1 MRASDADRDRIA
13 AILRDAHAEGRLTQ
27 DELMERL
34 ESTYDARTYQDLD
47 QVILDLPVARSQGQV
62 ARLRSRP
69 VSAPASAPEAQP
81 IRHKTRRAARVAL
94 NVGWWLWGTAVAI
107 NVLIWF
113 LVSVT
118 VGLLPFWPIWVAGPW
133 GIVMLAGEVAY
144 RRSQ

>member
-34 ESTYDARTYQDLD
+34 ESTYAARTYQDLD
-47 QVILDLPVARSQGQV
+47 RVIADLPVGRPQGQV
-62 ARLRSRP
+62 ARLRTGP
-69 VSAPASAPEAQP
+69 LSAPTPAPLP
-81 IRHKTRRAARVAL
+81 IRQKARHAARVAL
-94 NVGWWLWGTAVAI
+94 NVGWWIWGTVVAV

-118 VGLLPFWPIWVAGPW
+118 AGLQPFWPIWVAGPW
-133 GIVMLAGEVAY
+133 GVVMLAGEFAY